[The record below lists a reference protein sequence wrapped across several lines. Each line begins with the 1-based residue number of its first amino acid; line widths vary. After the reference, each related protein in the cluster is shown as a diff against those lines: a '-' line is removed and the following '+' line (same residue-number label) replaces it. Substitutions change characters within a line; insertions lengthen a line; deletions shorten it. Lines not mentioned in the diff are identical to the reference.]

1 MTAGE
6 AVLPGAGCE
15 VALGSAVRLAGA
27 PLAVGAGA
35 PEPDGSPPRSGTS
48 ADGGLPPGAE
58 GDGLDGD
65 VTVTV
70 AVTVG
75 SGPFAVDAL
84 KAILHV
90 PAGSCVVTVH
100 TPLTGV
106 PAVSESATVL
116 VPKVAVTAEAGLP
129 AVET

>member
-6 AVLPGAGCE
+6 AVLPGAGCA
-15 VALGSAVRLAGA
+15 VALGSAVPLLEA

-35 PEPDGSPPRSGTS
+35 ADPDGSPRSGTS
-48 ADGGLPPGAE
+48 ADGVLPPGAE
-58 GDGLDGD
+58 GDGLDGEL
-65 VTVTV
+65 TVTV
-70 AVTVG
+70 AVSVG
-75 SGPFAVDAL
+75 LGPFAVDAS
-84 KAILHV
+84 KSILDV
-90 PAGSCVVTVH
+90 PAGSCVVAVH
-100 TPLTGV
+100 SPLTGV